1 MSSARLS
8 QIWYVPFLAG
18 ESSLETNDV
27 LQCVFQVNRATGEL
41 TLTELA
47 PGVEVEEVQQ
57 KTDAKFTI
65 ADSLEIME

>member
-8 QIWYVPFLAG
+8 QIWYVPSVARNLN
-18 ESSLETNDV
+18 LRTNSV
-27 LQCVFQVNRATGEL
+27 LQCVFQVNRGTGEL

-47 PGVEVEEVQQ
+47 PGVEVEEVQK
-57 KTDAKFTI
+57 KTDAKFII